1 MLPRKLYAIAVAANA
16 FVALAAPTVAG
27 PPPGPSVSATIAPV
41 LASPSAAATSAP
53 APSSSASGVMFD
65 QIDRRLIGNA
75 TPPPPGTFAAD
86 LALIQQRDALANHP
100 NPSKPGLSLGN
111 ELATIALSYIPFVGN
126 ALAHKLFAHNQQ
138 SAQAQALMNA
148 GTLTRFAFLD
158 DWSRVELP
166 GQYAVIK
173 RPDLGKTF
181 VLDLRN
187 KTYST
192 DKTPAAEQSQQPY
205 ASGTATLDSTV
216 TWSSNQTLDIEGVTT
231 TRYDADGALKLSE
244 AAGSCA
250 NGTLQAKLTEYVTDG
265 AEPATLSQIAIEPF
279 VLPQGCDPTIVRH
292 VAGDDPRGRFYLYRV
307 VRVQGKNA
315 HGVVSQR
322 SNVRELGPAD
332 AALFAPPSDFTPTQ

>member
-16 FVALAAPTVAG
+16 FMALAAPTLAE
-27 PPPGPSVSATIAPV
+27 PSPGPSSSATIAPA
-41 LASPSAAATSAP
+41 LASPSASATIAP
-53 APSSSASGVMFD
+53 APSSSPSGVMFD
-65 QIDRRLIGNA
+65 QIDRKLVGNA

-86 LALIQQRDALANHP
+86 LALIQQRDALASHP

-126 ALAHKLFAHNQQ
+126 MIAHKLFAHNQQ
-138 SAQAQALMNA
+138 SSQTQALMNA
-148 GTLTRFAFLD
+148 GTLTRYAFLN

-181 VLDLRN
+181 VLDLKN

-192 DKTPAAEQSQQPY
+192 ETTPAASGSQQPY
-205 ASGTATLDSTV
+205 ASGSATLDSTV
-216 TWSSNQTLDIEGVTT
+216 TWSSNQTLDIEGITT
-231 TRYDADGALKLSE
+231 TRYDADGALKLSD

-250 NGTLQAKLTEYVTDG
+250 NGTLQAMLTEYVTDG
-265 AEPATLSQIAIEPF
+265 TEPATLSQIAIEPL
-279 VLPQGCDPTIVRH
+279 VLPQGCDPAIVRH
-292 VAGDDPRGRFYLYRV
+292 VAGDDPHGRFYLYRV
-307 VRVQGKNA
+307 VRTQGKNA

-322 SNVRELGPAD
+322 ANVKGLGPAD
-332 AALFAPPSDFTPTQ
+332 AALFAPPPDFT